1 MARTNN
7 NNFFQESVQTN
18 YDLYVKEVERKKK
31 LVEGW
36 EKNTPLLKNIK
47 EEKKE
52 YMAQLLENARTNI
65 ANFGAKASLN
75 ENGMITEGTSSGS
88 VDAWT
93 GVTLPLVRRVFNQLS
108 ANELVNVQA
117 LQAPSG
123 YFFYINPTWNDNV
136 YSADGTT
143 TLYTAGD
150 SIYGNPYDNDDFN
163 NRFPFASMLNNY
175 SRNQQR
181 VTIDT
186 SKNAGVVYSH
196 VTDEDLRWQMSPTAT
211 TTFTIVDSATPA
223 VDQEVAL
230 TYHLIKM
237 KLYLDTAQ
245 LADGTSLADLN
256 IDKGA
261 ISGTTVYSTDIDELY
276 MDYTAFGTDDT
287 GDYIQYIFK
296 PTVVSPTGSTTGADL
311 TIGKI
316 AGNTVPTGTQAN
328 NKATTTLKAITT
340 TVDPVLVYST
350 TSFESG
356 NDTLRTYEAGVSS
369 SNGNSTGTDAG
380 QTPYNVFAPK
390 PLPREINIKIERDE
404 VKTESRRLKMLYT
417 QESVDD
423 VKAYHSLD
431 LQKEVINSASEVITL
446 EIDREII
453 EMLINTAS
461 ANKYINFWS
470 ITQGMEY
477 DKENSTFVRTAFLGT
492 QQDWY
497 QTLIQVI
504 NMTSKEIGR
513 RAGRNDATFIVASP
527 ETCAILESIPGYSF
541 STIDASQKGNAG
553 FVNQGSLKNKWEV
566 YQYNYM
572 RNNVILL
579 GFRGTDKDLSAGA
592 YFCPYIPLQFTPN
605 MTDQNTMAN
614 IIGARTRYGKKVIRP
629 EFYALI
635 WLARPSLVAVSSAS

>member
-1 MARTNN
+1 MC
-7 NNFFQESVQTN
+7 SS
-18 YDLYVKEVERKKK
+18 DL
-31 LVEGW
+31 
-36 EKNTPLLKNIK
+36 
-47 EEKKE
+47 
-52 YMAQLLENARTNI
+52 
-65 ANFGAKASLN
+65 
-75 ENGMITEGTSSGS
+75 
-88 VDAWT
+88 
-93 GVTLPLVRRVFNQLS
+93 
-108 ANELVNVQA
+108 
-117 LQAPSG
+117 
-123 YFFYINPTWNDNV
+123 
-136 YSADGTT
+136 
-143 TLYTAGD
+143 
-150 SIYGNPYDNDDFN
+150 
-163 NRFPFASMLNNY
+163 
-175 SRNQQR
+175 
-181 VTIDT
+181 
-186 SKNAGVVYSH
+186 
-196 VTDEDLRWQMSPTAT
+196 
-211 TTFTIVDSATPA
+211 FTIEDGSTPA
-223 VDQEVAL
+223 VDQEVTL
-230 TYHLIKM
+230 TYSLIKM
-237 KLYLDTAQ
+237 RVLLATAKTTGGA
-245 LADGTSLADLN
+245 LLSSLN
-256 IDKGA
+256 IDKSA
-261 ISGTTVYSTDIDELY
+261 ISGVTVNNDNMGALL
-276 MDYTAFGTDDT
+276 MDYTAYGTD
-287 GDYIQYIFK
+287 GDGKEYIEFIFEPK
-296 PTVVSPTGSTTGADL
+296 VVLPTADAVG
-311 TIGKI
+311 TI
-316 AGNTVPTGTQAN
+316 ARHTVPTGTVIG
-328 NKATTTLKAITT
+328 NKSTLTPDLTPATIPNTAI
-340 TVDPVLVYST
+340 LYST

-356 NDTLRTYEAGVSS
+356 NDTLRTYEAGTSS
-369 SNGNSTGTDAG
+369 SDGSTAGTDLG

-390 PLPREINIKIERDE
+390 PLPREINIKIDRDE

>member
-175 SRNQQR
+175 SRNQQK
-181 VTIDT
+181 VTIDVSEST
-186 SKNAGVVYSH
+186 GGVSYSA
-196 VTDEDLRWQMSPTAT
+196 VTDADLKWQISPTVT
-211 TTFTIVDSATPA
+211 TIFAIDDDASAEQKVT
-223 VDQEVAL
+223 L
-230 TYHLIKM
+230 TYSLIKM
-237 KLYLDTAQ
+237 RILLDTAKTTGSA
-245 LADGTSLADLN
+245 LLSSLN
-256 IDKGA
+256 IDKSA
-261 ISGTTVYSTDIDELY
+261 ISGVTVNNDNMGALL
-276 MDYTAFGTDDT
+276 MDYTAYGTD
-287 GDYIQYIFK
+287 GDGKEYIEFIFEPK
-296 PTVVSPTGSTTGADL
+296 VVLPTASAVG
-311 TIGKI
+311 TI
-316 AGNTVPTGTQAN
+316 ARHTVPTGTVTG
-328 NKATTTLKAITT
+328 NKSTLTPDLTPATIPDTAI
-340 TVDPVLVYST
+340 LYST

-369 SNGNSTGTDAG
+369 SDGSAVDAG
-380 QTPYNVFAPK
+380 GTYSVFAPK
-390 PLPREINIKIERDE
+390 PLPREINIKIDRDE